1 MTIPLILQHR
11 LDAELGKKTDAA
23 ARCSPLLAPPAHVA
37 GYRAAGAVGWRPTL
51 VWIHDEPQVALEN
64 GAVLSSNSTLEL
76 SPIQMMDV
84 TSINP
89 LLNSAIQNTNAT
101 IGCARHRLALMIHFM
116 GNIYQLL
123 PDATML
129 SNEYWQSNDSIN
141 VQTVTIDFKEAKIL
155 VHAYWDSI
163 AEEPAAGDYLRLWS
177 KEYYASLNV
186 FSNNLGVT
194 YASNQKDALCRGGS
208 RIFQCTPSSVHHW
221 LEFVFFVPSLTPSST
236 VLAMLVSL
244 HTQTEAG
251 KSQQRQDRESTHR
264 IGILSLSSCL

>member
-1 MTIPLILQHR
+1 MTNFNWR
-11 LDAELGKKTDAA
+11 L
-23 ARCSPLLAPPAHVA
+23 RMVPYSQ
-37 GYRAAGAVGWRPTL
+37 
-51 VWIHDEPQVALEN
+51 DE
-64 GAVLSSNSTLEL
+64 NSTLKL
-76 SPIQMMDV
+76 SPIQMVDV
-84 TSINP
+84 TAINP

-101 IGCARHRLALMIHFM
+101 IGCARQRLALMIHFM
-116 GNIYQLL
+116 GNIHQLL
-123 PDATML
+123 HDATMF
-129 SNEYWQSNDSIN
+129 SNEYRQSNDSIN
-141 VQTVTIDFKEAKIL
+141 AQTFTIDFKEAKIL

-186 FSNNLGVT
+186 FSNNLEVT
-194 YASNQKDALCRGGS
+194 YASNQKDTLCRGGS

-236 VLAMLVSL
+236 MLAMLFSL

-264 IGILSLSSCL
+264 IGILSFSSCL